1 MIRIDLENHFYAP
14 CLIDALA
21 QRSQPPFY
29 DRATDQIHWT
39 EDVCMPQGELLQR
52 LLEVGEHR
60 LSLLEQQGITH
71 AVLSCSPGAE
81 QLEPA
86 KSIAVCQATNA
97 ALYELT
103 RAHPGRL
110 FGSAILPVKD
120 VAAAERELERC
131 VKEYG
136 FVSWHK
142 IGRAS
147 CRERV

>member
-1 MIRIDLENHFYAP
+1 
-14 CLIDALA
+14 
-21 QRSQPPFY
+21 
-29 DRATDQIHWT
+29 
-39 EDVCMPQGELLQR
+39 MPQGELLQR

-103 RAHPGRL
+103 RAHPG
-110 FGSAILPVKD
+110 K
-120 VAAAERELERC
+120 
-131 VKEYG
+131 
-136 FVSWHK
+136 
-142 IGRAS
+142 GRGCCGAGAGAL
-147 CRERV
+147 CEGIWLRVMAHPL